1 MNKKLLTLI
10 LLAIFSI
17 SLIYYFS
24 FPPLIISKNKNFD
37 IFRKEVSPKILE
49 FLKNENLSENQKFLL
64 TFNHSEIVDLF
75 ILDTW
80 NSTIFM
86 EFMFSGDD
94 LGVVQKYIRDKIANI
109 MAFILN
115 YKNITD
121 LNISNFKLS
130 YIPIT
135 ALQFFENLKNL
146 KMDSVD
152 ISLGY
157 EKLKKLPFLENL
169 SIKNNNIKILPDF
182 RDFPMLKSVNLE
194 LNPIKINDQQRNSS
208 ITIKY

>member
-17 SLIYYFS
+17 SLIYYLS

-49 FLKNENLSENQKFLL
+49 FLKNENLSPNQKFLL

-109 MAFILN
+109 MVFILN